1 MNTTQYSREDVGLL
15 LIRAILAAVFLFHG
29 SQKLFGI
36 FDGPGLVG
44 FAGWLESLNV
54 PMPTLNAYLA
64 TFAEVFGGLALLVGF
79 QVRLASIPLAITM
92 LVGAVTAH
100 SGFNFTKGGM
110 EYPLTL
116 ATVLVALFLIG
127 GGKLTL
133 GNLLSSNERSLA
145 TA

>member
-1 MNTTQYSREDVGLL
+1 MTTTNYNRQDVGLF
-15 LIRAILAAVFLFHG
+15 LIRAMLAAVFLFHG

-36 FDGPGLVG
+36 FDGPGLAG
-44 FAGWLESLNV
+44 FATWLDSLGV

-64 TFAEVFGGLALLVGF
+64 TFAEFFGGLALLVGY

-116 ATVLVALFLIG
+116 AVVLVALFLIG
-127 GGKLTL
+127 GGKLSIS
-133 GNLLSSNERSLA
+133 NLISSDQD
-145 TA
+145 